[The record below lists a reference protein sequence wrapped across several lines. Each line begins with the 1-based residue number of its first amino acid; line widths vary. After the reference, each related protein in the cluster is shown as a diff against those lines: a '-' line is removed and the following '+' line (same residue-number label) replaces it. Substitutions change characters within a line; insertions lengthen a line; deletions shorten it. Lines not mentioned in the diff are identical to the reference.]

1 MADPCA
7 DEVFQRGGANLK
19 RTPLKRTQPL
29 RRTTGEARASL
40 KVRKCP
46 VKKGG
51 CGSYF
56 VPEREKQIACLGCAA
71 SVGAWL
77 NKSKAQKEAIAAA
90 KQERKE
96 TNARKEAAKTLPT
109 LKKEAQE
116 AVNRYVRLR
125 DAGKGCFVCGVPLQ
139 LGGVGGGF
147 DAGHIRSR
155 SNADHLRYDMRN
167 IHGQCKPCNR
177 PGSTKDH
184 EMKAAA
190 IRLLG
195 KEEAEALYD
204 DNRNIKW
211 KRDQVREIRD
221 TYRARARG
229 LEAQCSG
236 V

>member
-1 MADPCA
+1 MHHKNSPAACMRRAICRRPFTPISPWQVICSNSLTCA
-7 DEVFQRGGANLK
+7 CAWAEQEAKK
-19 RTPLKRTQPL
+19 R
-29 RRTTGEARASL
+29 E
-40 KVRKCP
+40 
-46 VKKGG
+46 
-51 CGSYF
+51 
-56 VPEREKQIACLGCAA
+56 
-71 SVGAWL
+71 
-77 NKSKAQKEAIAAA
+77 AAA
-90 KQERKE
+90 ARKAKREAQEDRRQTK
-96 TNARKEAAKTLPT
+96 AKKEAAKTLPT

-125 DAGKGCFVCGVPLQ
+125 DASKGCFVCGVPLQ

-167 IHGQCKPCNR
+167 IHGQCKPCNK

-211 KRDQVREIRD
+211 QRDQVREIRD

-229 LEAQCSG
+229 LEKP
-236 V
+236 

>member
-1 MADPCA
+1 MKRSAP
-7 DEVFQRGGANLK
+7 LK
-19 RTPLKRTQPL
+19 RTPMKRSQPL
-29 RRTTGEARASL
+29 RRTNGEARATL
-40 KVRKCP
+40 RVRKCP
-46 VKKGG
+46 VKKSG

-77 NKSKAQKEAIAAA
+77 NKTKAQKEAIAAA
-90 KQERKE
+90 KQERQQTLAK
-96 TNARKEAAKTLPT
+96 KEAAKTLPT
-109 LKKEAQE
+109 LKREAQE

-125 DAGKGCFVCGVPLQ
+125 DVGKGCFVCGDLLQ

-155 SNADHLRYDMRN
+155 SNADHLRYDPRN

-190 IRLLG
+190 VRLLG

-211 KRDQVREIRD
+211 QRDQVREIRD
-221 TYRARARG
+221 THRAMAKQ
-229 LEAQCSG
+229 LEKHQ
-236 V
+236 